1 MMPSRRRN
9 AARRYSALVLD
20 TRANLWVE
28 HFRLP
33 DAVEPAEWSVFDQTG
48 RWLGVVDLPPDLDV
62 LEIGE
67 DYLIA
72 RTTNHLDVELVHL
85 YRLTPDP

>member
-1 MMPSRRRN
+1 M
-9 AARRYSALVLD
+9 
-20 TRANLWVE
+20 
-28 HFRLP
+28 
-33 DAVEPAEWSVFDQTG
+33 FDQTG